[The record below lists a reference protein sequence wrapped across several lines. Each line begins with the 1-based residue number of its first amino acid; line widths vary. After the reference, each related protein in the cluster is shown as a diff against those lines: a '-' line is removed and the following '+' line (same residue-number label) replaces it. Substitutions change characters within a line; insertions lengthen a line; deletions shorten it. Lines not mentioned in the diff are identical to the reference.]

1 MKKIILSLIVVLN
14 LTNGISQTTKKV
26 CFLGNSYTYVNDM
39 PGIVESIATA
49 DGNTLVKDQNT
60 PGGYTLNGHSTN
72 VTSLAKISSNTWDY
86 VVLQDQSQFP
96 SFPYAQTSV
105 DVFPKAVIL
114 SDSIHSANECAI
126 PLFFNTWGRE
136 IGDPQWD
143 SINTFEKMNNRLFNA
158 YDFMA
163 NENNGKLSPVGIG
176 FRHVFDDASL
186 LVSHAD
192 LYSSDGSHPS
202 IYGSYLAA
210 CIFYNV
216 IFEATPV
223 ENTFLPNG
231 ITNSQAFYLQE
242 VAYHVVNDVDS
253 VTINYSDD
261 PTADFTYVSSSL
273 EVEFTN
279 ISQIG
284 VSYTWDFGDGTNST
298 DIDPIHTYAS
308 AGNYNVTLTAL
319 DNNTACNF
327 NSQKT
332 IDILIDELG
341 LNNNINSIFKIF
353 PNPSKGTVNFQ
364 TTDFKNKILIY
375 NVQGQIQL
383 ELNPS
388 VSKLSFDLSK
398 GLYLISQG
406 SSVQKVIVD

>member
-114 SDSIHSANECAI
+114 SDSIRSSNECGI

-136 IGDPQWD
+136 VGDPQWD
-143 SINTFEKMNNRLFNA
+143 SINTFEKMNNRLLNA

-186 LVSHAD
+186 LVAHED

-223 ENTFLPNG
+223 GNTYLPNG
-231 ITNSQAFYLQE
+231 VTQNQATYLQD
-242 VAYHVVNDVDS
+242 VAYHVVNEVDT
-253 VTINYSDD
+253 VIIDYADFD
-261 PTADFTYVSSSL
+261 PIADFTYTNSIF
-273 EVEFTN
+273 EVDFTN
-279 ISQIG
+279 TSQNG
-284 VSYTWDFGDGTNST
+284 VNYTWGFGDGETSTSTN
-298 DIDPIHTYAS
+298 PIHTYTITGS
-308 AGNYNVTLTAL
+308 YDVVLTVTNCGFENQVTYEV
-319 DNNTACNF
+319 
-327 NSQKT
+327 
-332 IDILIDELG
+332 IVGGLG
-341 LNNNINSIFKIF
+341 LNDNINSKFRIF
-353 PNPSKGTVNFQ
+353 PNPSKGTVNLQ
-364 TTDFKNKILIY
+364 TTDFKNQIFIY
-375 NVQGQIQL
+375 NLQGQIQA

-388 VSKLSFDLSK
+388 VSKLSFDLPK
-398 GLYLISQG
+398 GLYLIRQG
-406 SSVQKVIVD
+406 ASVQKVIVD